1 MITKEITLCGK
12 QVVLAYC
19 YATEIGYK
27 TLSDEDIIDFGS
39 EIAEKI
45 QQQQM
50 PDIKRTIF
58 LILASMNS
66 YYEFNNEEAPISDK
80 DLMYKSDPKEVG
92 VALCTILGLRGKFY
106 HLPTD
111 EPRGEDNDKKDDK
124 EPKNA

>member
-58 LILASMNS
+58 LILASMNA
-66 YYEFNNEEAPISDK
+66 YYEFANAEAPISDRE
-80 DLMYKSDPKEVG
+80 LMYESNPQEIGIALG
-92 VALCTILGLRGKFY
+92 VILGLRNKFY
-106 HLPTD
+106 NLPTD
-111 EPRGEDNDKKDDK
+111 EPRGEDKDKKGSK
-124 EPKNA
+124 KRKNA

>member
-66 YYEFNNEEAPISDK
+66 YYEFNNEKAPITDK

-92 VALCTILGLRGKFY
+92 VALGTILGLRGKFY

-111 EPRGEDNDKKDDK
+111 EPRGENKEEKDDK

>member
-12 QVVLAYC
+12 QVVLGYC

-58 LILASMNS
+58 LILASMNA
-66 YYEFNNEEAPISDK
+66 YYESINAETPITDK
-80 DLMYKSDPKEVG
+80 DLLYKSDPQEIG
-92 VALCTILGLRGKFY
+92 VALGTILGLRGKFY

-111 EPRGEDNDKKDDK
+111 EPRGEDKDKKDSK

>member
-58 LILASMNS
+58 LILASMNA
-66 YYEFNNEEAPISDK
+66 YYESINAEAPINDK
-80 DLMYKSDPKEVG
+80 DLLYQTDPQEVG
-92 VALCTILGLRGKFY
+92 VALGTILGLRSKFY

-111 EPRGEDNDKKDDK
+111 EPRGEDKEKKGSK
-124 EPKNA
+124 KRKNA

>member
-92 VALCTILGLRGKFY
+92 VALGTILGLRGKFY

>member
-12 QVVLAYC
+12 QVVLGYC

-58 LILASMNS
+58 LILASMNA
-66 YYEFNNEEAPISDK
+66 YYESINEEAPITDK
-80 DLMYKSDPKEVG
+80 GLLYESCPQEIG
-92 VALCTILGLRGKFY
+92 VALGVILGLRSKFY

-111 EPRGEDNDKKDDK
+111 EPRGEDKDKKGSK
-124 EPKNA
+124 KPKNA

>member
-27 TLSDEDIIDFGS
+27 TLSDEDVIDFGS

-58 LILASMNS
+58 LILASMNA
-66 YYEFNNEEAPISDK
+66 YYESINAEAPITDK
-80 DLMYKSDPKEVG
+80 ELLYESSPQEIG
-92 VALCTILGLRGKFY
+92 VVLGVILGLRSKFY

-111 EPRGEDNDKKDDK
+111 EPRGENKEEKDSK

>member
-92 VALCTILGLRGKFY
+92 VALGTILGLRGKFY
-106 HLPTD
+106 YLPTD

-124 EPKNA
+124 EPTNA

>member
-58 LILASMNS
+58 LILASMNA
-66 YYEFNNEEAPISDK
+66 YYESIHSETPITDK
-80 DLMYKSDPKEVG
+80 DLLYKSDPKEVG
-92 VALCTILGLRGKFY
+92 VALGTILGLRGKFY

-111 EPRGEDNDKKDDK
+111 EPRGENKEEKADK